1 MKKKSGVKKTP
12 TSTNTARVASKSK
25 VLKPSR
31 ASGPTFDQLFSRLD
45 DVMSDTP
52 DFRDYDGDTGLN
64 INTLSVQQNLLGD
77 VGMLKARTQA
87 IADELKSLRSA
98 VLELAGSL
106 SGRKPVQREGRF

>member
-1 MKKKSGVKKTP
+1 
-12 TSTNTARVASKSK
+12 
-25 VLKPSR
+25 
-31 ASGPTFDQLFSRLD
+31 
-45 DVMSDTP
+45 MSDTP